1 MPWNPPSM
9 TKEQMIDRDI
19 VSFVEYLKKEYDIT
33 RVLPSIKIKDGKVFV
48 HGGHIGIGI
57 SSDGSVAYET
67 E

>member
-1 MPWNPPSM
+1 M

-19 VSFVEYLKKEYDIT
+19 LSFVEYLKKEYDIT
-33 RVLPSIKIKDGKVFV
+33 RVLPSIKIKNGKVFV
-48 HGGHIGIGI
+48 LGGYIGMSI

>member
-1 MPWNPPSM
+1 
-9 TKEQMIDRDI
+9 MIDRDI

-48 HGGHIGIGI
+48 RGGYIGMGI
-57 SSDGSVAYET
+57 SSDGSVVYET